1 MGAWHELLMESGGP
15 LPRGPLPRGEF
26 KKQSGGIRRIYVDRE
41 RAVQEHGRPRCDLG

>member
-1 MGAWHELLMESGGP
+1 MGAWHELLMESG
-15 LPRGPLPRGEF
+15 GPLPRGEF